1 MHLIKKHTKKYR
13 KDCPNPR
20 VWDGIFR
27 VVEDGAAL
35 MLFNSSSNLEMEIE
49 IVRLGWTNFSNWTDR
64 IKKLNWVPKKC
75 S

>member
-1 MHLIKKHTKKYR
+1 VMHLIKKHTKKYR

-49 IVRLGWTNFSNWTDR
+49 IVRLG
-64 IKKLNWVPKKC
+64 
-75 S
+75 